1 MSYIYVT
8 DVKIVVCTIADNS
21 FLSTAESRDFLK
33 LGFGCC
39 SVACQCFCAI
49 NYRILVFKFEMCN
62 FLFGTQT
69 LIYQK
74 TTKGVVGGGFG
85 MEFIADISVLFLK
98 SLLYHV

>member
-39 SVACQCFCAI
+39 SVACQCS
-49 NYRILVFKFEMCN
+49 NGLHVYSDRP
-62 FLFGTQT
+62 
-69 LIYQK
+69 
-74 TTKGVVGGGFG
+74 VVGT
-85 MEFIADISVLFLK
+85 LF
-98 SLLYHV
+98 VI